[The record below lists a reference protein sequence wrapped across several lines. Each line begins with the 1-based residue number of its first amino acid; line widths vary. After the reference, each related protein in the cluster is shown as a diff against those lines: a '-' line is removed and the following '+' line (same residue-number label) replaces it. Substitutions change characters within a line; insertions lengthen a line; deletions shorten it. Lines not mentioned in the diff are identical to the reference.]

1 MEARSP
7 GLNQKNSSD
16 IKICFLFPLL
26 LKYIH
31 ALLLWLFSKWPKRF
45 EPGDIL
51 PKRIRRIFLRAC
63 VHCDRIPNPKKKK
76 QREKEKKKKDKKMS
90 TSRFSLSLAPFACFF
105 TSSIHSLVS
114 IYLYIYIY
122 ILSICLSIDINTIR
136 VYYRW
141 PTLVCLRLPQTANR
155 NCVVRLEQKNKTKK
169 KSREKKSLKKKNSRK
184 KTKSDRFKT
193 TKATA

>member
-1 MEARSP
+1 M
-7 GLNQKNSSD
+7 
-16 IKICFLFPLL
+16 
-26 LKYIH
+26 
-31 ALLLWLFSKWPKRF
+31 KR
-45 EPGDIL
+45 
-51 PKRIRRIFLRAC
+51 
-63 VHCDRIPNPKKKK
+63 
-76 QREKEKKKKDKKMS
+76 KKDKKMS
-90 TSRFSLSLAPFACFF
+90 TSRFSLPLAPFACFF

-169 KSREKKSLKKKNSRK
+169 RKSREKKSLKKKVK
-184 KTKSDRFKT
+184 KENKIRSIQNHQGNCVRRIGTSSTHSLSPSGAITFR
-193 TKATA
+193 